1 MSEILSQHKCY
12 FLIHRYCRLL
22 DISFSVTFFPVIK
35 SIASLTCVSAS
46 GDRARCFGI
55 RSHNSF
61 VKVGLWC
68 SLMYTTS
75 SALLSLENLI

>member
-1 MSEILSQHKCY
+1 MSEILLQHKCY
-12 FLIHRYCRLL
+12 FLIHTYCRLL
-22 DISFSVTFFPVIK
+22 DIPFSVIFFTVIK
-35 SIASLTCVSAS
+35 SIASLICVSAS

-68 SLMYTTS
+68 SLMCTTS

>member
-1 MSEILSQHKCY
+1 MSEILPQHKCY
-12 FLIHRYCRLL
+12 FLIHTYCRLL
-22 DISFSVTFFPVIK
+22 DIPFSVK
-35 SIASLTCVSAS
+35 SIASLICVSAS

-68 SLMYTTS
+68 SLMCTTS